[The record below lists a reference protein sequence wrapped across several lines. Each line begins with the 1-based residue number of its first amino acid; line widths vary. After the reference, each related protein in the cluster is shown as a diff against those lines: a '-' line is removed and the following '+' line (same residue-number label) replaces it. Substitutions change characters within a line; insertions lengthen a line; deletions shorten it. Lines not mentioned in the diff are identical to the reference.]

1 MKIEPEGVK
10 VLIRPKKVEKV
21 TEGGIIV
28 PDSVQDS
35 EKYRKVR
42 GTIVAIGPAVE
53 NTVEF
58 EGGPLKV
65 GDEVIYAKHSGV
77 FVQDENGED
86 LRLANDVDILARIS

>member
-10 VLIRPKKVEKV
+10 VLIRPKKVEKI
-21 TEGGIIV
+21 TEGGIVI

-53 NTVEF
+53 NTIEF
-58 EGGPLKV
+58 EDGGLKV
-65 GDEVIYAKHSGV
+65 GDEVIYARHSGV

-86 LRLANDVDILARIS
+86 LRLANDKDILARIS